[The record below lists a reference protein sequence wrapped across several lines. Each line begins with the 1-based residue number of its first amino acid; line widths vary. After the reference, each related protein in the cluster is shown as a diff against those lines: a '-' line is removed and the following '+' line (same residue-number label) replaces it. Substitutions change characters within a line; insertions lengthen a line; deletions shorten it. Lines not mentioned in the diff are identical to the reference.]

1 MRWSNIRS
9 LAHVKYFNVCYIAL
23 VAIPVL
29 AEIYLHFQK
38 PGHHSVFPWQ
48 LTCLYLSSICYA
60 LGLALYQFACPQ
72 IITQYERDT
81 DYLQAEKEVHMNA
94 RPDRKVEIVLSN
106 LLDAQMNI
114 RDRLVSLR
122 MLREPNSTQTAE
134 LDSIIEEYYPSC
146 VQRYLLAEYA
156 RKDLR
161 LPCLIWI
168 CAILYLVGTA
178 IMLFLVT
185 WKTIKVFQA

>member
-122 MLREPNSTQTAE
+122 MLRDPNSTQTAE

-156 RKDLR
+156 
-161 LPCLIWI
+161 
-168 CAILYLVGTA
+168 
-178 IMLFLVT
+178 
-185 WKTIKVFQA
+185 